1 MTDPKTW
8 FNLSGKCALITGS
21 YRGIGYAMAEALGK
35 AGAQVIINGRSEEG
49 VAKAVESLKAEGVQA
64 TGKCFDVSDEA
75 AVNQAVEEIERDIAP
90 INILINN
97 AGIQDRNPITELE
110 LAQWE
115 NVLKVN
121 LTGPFILTKAVAQ
134 RMIPRKWG
142 KIINICSV
150 ISQVA
155 RPTISNYAAS
165 KGAIV
170 MLTKSMA
177 IEWAQHNIQ
186 VNGIGPGYIATE
198 LNTSLVEDKEFNAWI
213 CNRTPAGRWGTPE
226 DLAGAALF
234 LSSEAA
240 NFVSGHIL
248 YVEGGLLSS
257 L

>member
-1 MTDPKTW
+1 MTDPQSW

-35 AGAQVIINGRSEEG
+35 SGAKVIINGRSKEG
-49 VAKAVESLKAEGVQA
+49 VAKAVDTLKAEGVHA

-97 AGIQDRNPITELE
+97 AGIQDRNPITELD

-121 LTGPFILTKAVAQ
+121 LTGPFMLTKAVAQ

-177 IEWAQHNIQ
+177 IEWAQH
-186 VNGIGPGYIATE
+186 
-198 LNTSLVEDKEFNAWI
+198 TSLVEDKEFNAWI

-240 NFVSGHIL
+240 NYMTGQVL